1 MWKELFNI
9 AGNQNLYAQ
18 AHEQAVAM
26 LETDWTM
33 FQASIDSL
41 RNSDSGEIEIDIY
54 AKDKEVN
61 RAERDIRR
69 KIFTHFSVSGGG
81 DLSAGLALATVV
93 IDIERIGDYT
103 KNIYDLSRSHPARL
117 FAASLESRLK
127 TIEEDVTG
135 LFRDM
140 IEAYKN
146 EDLELSRKVMQGYK
160 DGLSTTCDAF
170 NEAVVKGEAEDL
182 SSADAGAVVLY
193 VHYLK
198 RIASHSRTI
207 VSGLVNPFPR
217 IGYKEKQEA
226 EA

>member
-9 AGNQNLYAQ
+9 AGNQNLQTQ

>member
-9 AGNQNLYAQ
+9 AGNQNLYTQ

-33 FQASIDSL
+33 FQASVESL
-41 RNSDSGEIEIDIY
+41 RNSDSGEISIDIY

-69 KIFTHFSVSGGG
+69 KIFTHFSVAGGG

-103 KNIYDLSRSHPARL
+103 KNIYDLARSHPERL
-117 FAASLESRLK
+117 FAAGLEGRVK
-127 TIEEDVTG
+127 TVEENVSG
-135 LFRDM
+135 IFQDM

-146 EDLELSRKVMQGYK
+146 DDLELSRKVMQGYK
-160 DGLSTTCDAF
+160 DGVSAACDEIIDAI
-170 NEAVVKGEAEDL
+170 VKNEAEDL
-182 SSADAGAVVLY
+182 KIADAGAVTLY

-217 IGYKEKQEA
+217 IGYKEKTDSEA
-226 EA
+226 

>member
-9 AGNQNLYAQ
+9 AGNQNLQTQ

-26 LETDWTM
+26 LDTDWTM
-33 FQASIDSL
+33 FQASVDSL
-41 RNSDSGEIEIDIY
+41 RNSDSGEIAIDIY

-69 KIFTHFSVSGGG
+69 KIFTHFSVSGSG

-103 KNIYDLSRSHPARL
+103 KNIYDLARKHPARL
-117 FAASLESRLK
+117 FAGGLEGELK
-127 TIEEDVTG
+127 TVEEDVTS

-140 IEAYKN
+140 IQAYKN
-146 EDLELSRKVMQGYK
+146 EDLDLCRKVMEGYK
-160 DGLSTTCDAF
+160 SGVSTACDEINNAIV
-170 NEAVVKGEAEDL
+170 AGEADDL
-182 SSADAGAVVLY
+182 SVADAGCVTLY

-217 IGYKEKQEA
+217 IGYKEKADA
-226 EA
+226 EI